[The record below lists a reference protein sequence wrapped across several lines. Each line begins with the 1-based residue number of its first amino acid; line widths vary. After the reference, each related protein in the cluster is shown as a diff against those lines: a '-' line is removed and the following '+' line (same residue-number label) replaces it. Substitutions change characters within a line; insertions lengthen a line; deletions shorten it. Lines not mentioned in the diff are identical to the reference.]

1 MNRDN
6 AQEPNWQAKKQHYQ
20 DEQVVEQYNRR
31 RFKGGFA
38 GGKTSRKWNMI
49 LRATQGLEGIRRV
62 MDVPCGTG
70 RFTQQILQHGWKLVN
85 GDISGPMLRSA
96 REVAESDAGL
106 LGSVRFDAEKLP
118 FPDRSLDLILSIRFL
133 MHVPRDVRVRI
144 FREFGRVST
153 RYVVLDVR
161 HKYCLN
167 TWFKRLRRAL
177 GSRTKLPEHR
187 YSMAELY
194 QDIEAGGL
202 RIVRKVWNWP
212 PFSEKLVLLC
222 ERAG

>member
-1 MNRDN
+1 MTRET
-6 AQEPNWQAKKQHYQ
+6 APEPDWKAKKQHYQ
-20 DEQVVEQYNRR
+20 DEEVVQKYNQV

-38 GGKTSRKWNMI
+38 GSKTRRKWDMI
-49 LRATQGLEGIRRV
+49 LRAVQGLPGIQRV

-70 RFTQQILQHGWKLVN
+70 RFTQQILAHGWKLVN
-85 GDISGPMLRSA
+85 GDISGPMLRAA
-96 REVAESDAGL
+96 RDVAEGRAGL
-106 LGSVRFDAEKLP
+106 LGSLRFDAEKLP
-118 FPDRSLDLILSIRFL
+118 FADRSLDLILSIRFL

-144 FREFGRVST
+144 FREFGRVTT

-187 YSMAELY
+187 YSLAELQ

-222 ERAG
+222 ERA